1 MPTKK
6 ESSTDWAMILA
17 GIVSVGVL
25 GGLAYL
31 FTRDNESRLD
41 QDEQFAPDQ
50 TRGSNIDSQE
60 AATRANLA
68 FTAMDMGG
76 TDEVGLLLS
85 LEGVNIAGL
94 NLIYNKFGKRSG
106 TFAFI
111 PQNLYQWFRSDLS
124 GSDLQDVRN
133 LWASQG
139 ATPPF

>member
-1 MPTKK
+1 MPANKQT
-6 ESSTDWAMILA
+6 STDWTMIFA

-31 FTRDNESRLD
+31 LTRDNESRLD

-85 LEGVNIAGL
+85 LAGVNLAGL